1 MKAANKP
8 KKVLTILFLFLQGL
22 LILCETGW
30 AENWIT
36 FTKKQADGSIFL
48 YDEETISPVSST
60 TVIVWEKRI
69 FPVEGKGAKNIKNSG
84 PVKMRLWEMNCK
96 KRTGKLLS
104 VKHYDKNENLLS
116 SLNTADSARPEKI
129 LPRSM
134 GEALF
139 DAVCRK
145 SKK

>member
-1 MKAANKP
+1 MKAVNKP
-8 KKVLTILFLFLQGL
+8 KKVLAILVLFLQGL
-22 LILCETGW
+22 LIFCETGW
-30 AENWIT
+30 AENWKA

-48 YDEETISPVSST
+48 YDEASISPVSTT

-69 FPVEGKGAKNIKNSG
+69 MSQEGKGAKNSG
-84 PVKMRLWEMNCK
+84 AVKMRLWEINCK

-104 VKHYDKNENLLS
+104 VKVYDKNDKLLS
-116 SLNTADSARPEKI
+116 SLNTADSARPEGI
-129 LPRSM
+129 LSRSM
-134 GEALF
+134 GDALF